1 MRLKKHIILSAV
13 FTRRSLLRVRC
24 SDNVLYRIE
33 RMDELSAL
41 SRDLGVQAPTALPL
55 SSSSSSATTS
65 AASSGSQERAGALDS
80 ESFRP

>member
-1 MRLKKHIILSAV
+1 
-13 FTRRSLLRVRC
+13 
-24 SDNVLYRIE
+24 
-33 RMDELSAL
+33 MDELSAL

-80 ESFRP
+80 ESFRPQN